1 MGDTEFLIPRTRNDE
16 LYHHGTKGMK
26 WGVRRYQNY
35 DGSIINSKP
44 KEKKLRSSF
53 LESYRQKSAA
63 KKTYK
68 KEHSPKTVAKSVQE
82 MSDDELRRRLNRINM
97 EEQYK
102 NAIARQN
109 PRKSEKARKFLSDMS
124 DKAARSI
131 TEKAIN
137 KVSDQLVNKIFSS
150 SKTDS
155 KTQYRFDDISKV
167 GDDVLNKAVKR
178 AEQENK
184 LAAYLDKID
193 ERKKKQNGGS

>member
-1 MGDTEFLIPRTRNDE
+1 
-16 LYHHGTKGMK
+16 
-26 WGVRRYQNY
+26 
-35 DGSIINSKP
+35 
-44 KEKKLRSSF
+44 
-53 LESYRQKSAA
+53 
-63 KKTYK
+63 
-68 KEHSPKTVAKSVQE
+68 
-82 MSDDELRRRLNRINM
+82 
-97 EEQYK
+97 
-102 NAIARQN
+102 
-109 PRKSEKARKFLSDMS
+109 MS

-167 GDDVLNKAVKR
+167 GDKVLDKAVKR

>member
-16 LYHHGTKGMK
+16 LYHHGIKGMK
-26 WGVRRYQNY
+26 WGVRRYQNQ
-35 DGSIINSKP
+35 DGSLIGSKP
-44 KEKKLRSSF
+44 KKKKSLSSF
-53 LESYRQKSAA
+53 LENYRQKSAA

-68 KEHSPKTVAKSVQE
+68 KEHSPKAAAKSVKE

-109 PRKSEKARKFLSDMS
+109 PKKSEKARKFLSDMS

-137 KVSDQLVNKIFSS
+137 KVSDQLVNKMFSS
-150 SKTDS
+150 SKTES

-167 GDDVLNKAVKR
+167 SDKVLDKAVKR

>member
-16 LYHHGTKGMK
+16 LYHHGIKGMK

-35 DGSIINSKP
+35 DGSIIGSKP
-44 KEKKLRSSF
+44 KKKKSRSSF
-53 LESYRQKSAA
+53 FESYQQKSAA

-68 KEHSPKTVAKSVQE
+68 KEHSPKTVVKSVKE

-109 PRKSEKARKFLSDMS
+109 PRKGEKARKFLSDMS

-137 KVSDQLVNKIFSS
+137 KVSDQLVNKMFPS
-150 SKTDS
+150 SKTES

-167 GDDVLNKAVKR
+167 SDKVLDKAVKR

-193 ERKKKQNGGS
+193 ERKKKRNGGS